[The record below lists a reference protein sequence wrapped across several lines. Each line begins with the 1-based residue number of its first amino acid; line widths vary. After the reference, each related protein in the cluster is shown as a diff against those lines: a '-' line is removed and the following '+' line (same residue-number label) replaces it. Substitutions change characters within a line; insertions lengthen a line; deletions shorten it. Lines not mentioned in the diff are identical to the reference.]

1 MEPKRPV
8 GVEYLYGMLAVSCLV
23 VFIQFATLVVYVT
36 ENRELKEKDR
46 RAITDADRLLE
57 ALKSKGWKPNQ

>member
-57 ALKSKGWKPNQ
+57 ALKSKGWKPSQ

>member
-8 GVEYLYGMLAVSCLV
+8 GVEYLYGMLAVSCLL

>member
-1 MEPKRPV
+1 MNPQRPV
-8 GVEYLYGMLAVSCLV
+8 GVECLYGLLAVSCLL

-46 RAITDADRLLE
+46 RAITDAD
-57 ALKSKGWKPNQ
+57 